1 VAAGRLSLLLYPALV
16 EFLLSG
22 STPVMQRSKVL
33 ALAAVLEAV
42 TGLALMIH
50 PSLVSQLLFGG
61 GVSGTGRAVGRFA
74 GFGLLSLGLACWPG
88 REAVGTEAPGLRGML
103 AYGVLATLY
112 LVYLGISR
120 RPTGS
125 LLWPAAAI
133 HLVLTILL
141 ARDWLASRTQTGTA
155 RPR

>member
-1 VAAGRLSLLLYPALV
+1 
-16 EFLLSG
+16 
-22 STPVMQRSKVL
+22 VL

-50 PSLVSQLLFGG
+50 PSLVSQLLFGD
-61 GVSGTGRAVGRFA
+61 GVTGTGRAVGRVA

-88 REAVGTEAPGLRGML
+88 REGEGAKAPGLRGML

-125 LLWPAAAI
+125 LLWPAAGL

-141 ARDWLASRTQTGTA
+141 AREWLASRKQTGTVG
-155 RPR
+155 PR